1 MVFDSEITGRRICN
15 VKGFKAMNQEV
26 IITMMQNVFVLIL
39 VLAAPVLIVSI
50 VVGLL
55 VSIFQTITQI
65 QESTLTFVPKII
77 AGVVTLIVLMPW
89 MLNIFVKSVHEL
101 FDTIPNIL

>member
-1 MVFDSEITGRRICN
+1 MDEEI
-15 VKGFKAMNQEV
+15 V
-26 IITMMQNVFVLIL
+26 ITIMQKVFVLIL
-39 VLAAPVLIVSI
+39 ELAAPVLIVSI

-77 AGVVTLIVLMPW
+77 AGMLTIIVLLPW
-89 MLNIFVKSVHEL
+89 MMNIFVSSVHEL
-101 FDTIPNIL
+101 FDSIPGLL